1 MNYSEL
7 TKIQKRCIDA
17 FIKIRPELS
26 TQVTI
31 TRPEVEDLFQ
41 ILFEARATGGEKIGY
56 PMWLVKGDKLSR
68 GIYEFPA
75 PEFDANADDTVDA
88 QPKALRTKQ
97 VSVKT
102 EQEDKE
108 FFAELQEHGVLE
120 TA

>member
-17 FIKIRPELS
+17 FVKIRPALAE
-26 TQVTI
+26 QITI
-31 TRPEVEDLFQ
+31 TRPEVEELFQ

-75 PEFDANADDTVDA
+75 PEFRSNAATIVK
-88 QPKALRTKQ
+88 PKQ

-102 EQEDKE
+102 AEDAE
-108 FFAELQEHGVLE
+108 FLAELQEHGVLE

>member
-17 FIKIRPELS
+17 FIKIRPELA

-41 ILFEARATGGEKIGY
+41 TLFEARALGGEKIGY
-56 PMWLVKGDKLSR
+56 PMWLVKGDKLGR

-75 PEFDANADDTVDA
+75 PEFDADELTEAT
-88 QPKALRTKQ
+88 PKVAKPKPKQ
-97 VSVKT
+97 VSAKV
-102 EQEDKE
+102 EEEDKE
-108 FFAELQEHGVLE
+108 FFTDLQKYGIME

>member
-17 FIKIRPELS
+17 FVKIRPELA
-26 TQVTI
+26 TKVTI
-31 TRPEVEDLFQ
+31 TRPEVEELFQ
-41 ILFEARATGGEKIGY
+41 TLFEARATGGEKIGY
-56 PMWLVKGDKLSR
+56 PMWLVKGDKLGR

-75 PEFDANADDTVDA
+75 PEFDADADDTVADKR
-88 QPKALRTKQ
+88 PKATKQ
-97 VSVKT
+97 TSVKT

>member
-17 FIKIRPELS
+17 FVKIRPDLA
-26 TQVTI
+26 TKITI
-31 TRPEVEDLFQ
+31 TRPEVEELFQ
-41 ILFEARATGGEKIGY
+41 TLYEARATGGEKIGY
-56 PMWLVKGDKLSR
+56 PMWLVKGDKLGR

-75 PEFDANADDTVDA
+75 PEFDADADDTVA
-88 QPKALRTKQ
+88 ATRPKAKT
-97 VSVKT
+97 SVKT
-102 EQEDKE
+102 DEEDKE